1 MRLLRR
7 TEVLLAMTLLM
18 MGCGG
23 LGLIPA
29 ADPTSSVEPTL
40 TLTPLL
46 FPTEPFD
53 QTQGKP
59 ATATPTII
67 PTQTFTPSPSPTFTF
82 IPSATPTPE
91 FILQG
96 PGEVVVPILLYHHI
110 GISPSGSLYYVS
122 PEEFDRQ
129 MYLLRAWGYR
139 TISIQQ
145 LVDAIRRGAN
155 LPNRPII
162 LTFDDGS
169 ETVFTT
175 AMPIMQKYG
184 FTGTA
189 FIVYNYIGAGLYM
202 NVDQIKSLHDSG
214 WEIGSHS
221 LSHVNLRQRPGKQ
234 EDEISSSKRRLEERL
249 GFPIP
254 VFAYPFGAN
263 DASSLRLVRES
274 GYIAAVGLGEG
285 IRKSVENIYYL
296 YRRDITSAYDLRTFS
311 GFLPWQE
318 DLNNL
323 PAVTIVP

>member
-1 MRLLRR
+1 M
-7 TEVLLAMTLLM
+7 AML
-18 MGCGG
+18 GCGG
-23 LGLIPA
+23 FGLIPQRT
-29 ADPTSSVEPTL
+29 PTQTPEPSV
-40 TLTPLL
+40 TLTPIL
-46 FPTEPFD
+46 FPTE
-53 QTQGKP
+53 
-59 ATATPTII
+59 TATFTPTLI
-67 PTQTFTPSPSPTFTF
+67 PTETLTPSPSPIATQTFTPS
-82 IPSATPTPE
+82 ATATPE
-91 FILQG
+91 FIFQG
-96 PGEVVVPILLYHHI
+96 PGEVIVPILLYHHI
-110 GISPSGSLYYVS
+110 SISPSGSLYYVS

-129 MYLLRAWGYR
+129 MYLLYAWGYR

-145 LVDAIRRGAN
+145 MVDGIRHGSN
-155 LPNRPII
+155 LPGRPII

-169 ETVFTT
+169 ESVYTE

-189 FIVYNYIGAGLYM
+189 FVVYNYIGAGLYLDA
-202 NVDQIKSLHDSG
+202 DQIRALHDSG

-234 EDEISSSKRRLEERL
+234 EDEIYRSKIRLERWL

-263 DASSLRLVRES
+263 DASSLKLVRES

-285 IRKSVENIYYL
+285 VRQSARNIYYL
-296 YRRDITSAYDLRTFS
+296 YRRDITSAHDLTTFA

-318 DLNNL
+318 DVNNL

>member
-1 MRLLRR
+1 
-7 TEVLLAMTLLM
+7 

-23 LGLIPA
+23 VGLVPQPA
-29 ADPTSSVEPTL
+29 PTQTSEPAI

-46 FPTEPFD
+46 FPTD
-53 QTQGKP
+53 S
-59 ATATPTII
+59 ATSTSTLI
-67 PTQTFTPSPSPTFTF
+67 PTKTFTPSPSPTFTVTA
-82 IPSATPTPE
+82 SVTPTPE
-91 FILQG
+91 FIFQG

-110 GISPSGSLYYVS
+110 GVSPSDSIYYVS

-129 MYLLRAWGYR
+129 MYLLYAWGYR

-145 LVDAIRRGAN
+145 LVDAIRKGAN
-155 LPNRPII
+155 LPSRPII

-169 ETVFTT
+169 ETVIDN
-175 AMPIMQKYG
+175 AMPVMQKYG

-202 NVDQIKSLHDSG
+202 NADQIRALHNGG

-234 EDEISSSKRRLEERL
+234 EDEITSSKVRLESRL

-285 IRKSVENIYYL
+285 VRQSAENIYYL
-296 YRRDITSAYDLRTFS
+296 YRRDITSAHDLRTFA

-318 DLNNL
+318 NVNNL